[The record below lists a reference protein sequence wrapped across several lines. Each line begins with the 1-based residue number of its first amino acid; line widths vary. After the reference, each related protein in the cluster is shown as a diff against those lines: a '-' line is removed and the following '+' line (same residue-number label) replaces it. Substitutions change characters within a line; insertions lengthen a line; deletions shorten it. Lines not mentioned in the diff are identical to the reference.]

1 MFLLLLPSSSVPP
14 EQAPIPSL
22 SIIHCC
28 HHLPPPTSL
37 SCALFDCCVVVVVV
51 NGDGGQERTPLSE
64 ERRGG
69 HPLRGRLVP
78 SRRRRPLPGPHL
90 CLSCQCR
97 RPLFLLARTEPPV
110 PPGLSHRS
118 SSAPPRRA
126 AMAITAPPARP
137 LTFDAAVSLLPPP
150 PPPPWL
156 IVTFFPVTSHSNCLI
171 VYVIVLHLTAIPAL
185 EEPRVHA
192 TVTHDACAQMPTRGR
207 LRKGVRKGVCVDIC
221 LVEVVS
227 PQDLSWGRMFCW
239 RRRKNTMIY
248 YFYGFTR

>member
-150 PPPPWL
+150 SSPVVDCNVFSRYFSQQLSHRLRHRPPPDRNPS
-156 IVTFFPVTSHSNCLI
+156 TRRAKGTCDCHSRRMCPDAHTRTPAEGCSEGCL
-171 VYVIVLHLTAIPAL
+171 
-185 EEPRVHA
+185 R
-192 TVTHDACAQMPTRGR
+192 
-207 LRKGVRKGVCVDIC
+207 
-221 LVEVVS
+221 
-227 PQDLSWGRMFCW
+227 
-239 RRRKNTMIY
+239 
-248 YFYGFTR
+248 